1 MDTIDPSNYLV
12 EVRKLDVHFRV
23 QRRGPVGSEGT
34 LRAVS
39 DVSLGIRR
47 GEVLGLVGESG
58 SGKSTLGH
66 AILRLVPPTGGTIL
80 FGGNDLTQLSR
91 RALQPY
97 RRRMQVVFQDPYS
110 ALDPRQSIG
119 DALAEPLT
127 IHRIGADR
135 SERAARVRELLEMVG
150 LQPSHVR
157 RYPHEFSGGQRQRIG
172 IARALALKPE
182 FIVADEPVSA
192 LDVSIQ
198 AQILAL
204 LRDLRQRLN
213 LTLLFVSHDLAVIR
227 YLSDRV
233 AVMYLGRIVEVA
245 PADALYSRPQH
256 PYTRALLAAVP
267 SRKPGAER
275 HKDVLTGDLP
285 SPFAA
290 PSGCSFRS
298 RCPYAIPACS
308 DAVPPL
314 REVAPGHAKACI
326 LESTV

>member
-1 MDTIDPSNYLV
+1 MDAIGSPNYLV
-12 EVRKLDVHFRV
+12 EVRKLDVRFRV
-23 QRRGPVGSEGT
+23 KRRGPAGQDGT

-58 SGKSTLGH
+58 SGKSTLGQ
-66 AILRLVPPTGGTIL
+66 AILRLVAPTAGTIL
-80 FGGNDLTQLSR
+80 FDGDDITQLSR

-110 ALDPRQSIG
+110 ALDPRQNIG

-127 IHRIGADR
+127 IHRVGADR
-135 SERAARVRELLEMVG
+135 AERQARVRDLLEMVG
-150 LQPSHVR
+150 LQPSHMR
-157 RYPHEFSGGQRQRIG
+157 RYPHEFSGGQRQRVG
-172 IARALALKPE
+172 IARALALNPE

-204 LRDLRQRLN
+204 LRDLRQRLQ

-233 AVMYLGRIVEVA
+233 AVMYLGRIVEIA
-245 PADALYSRPQH
+245 PADALYTRPQH

-267 SRKPGAER
+267 SRKPGAQR
-275 HKDVLTGDLP
+275 HKDILTGDIP
-285 SPFAA
+285 SPYDS
-290 PSGCSFRS
+290 PSGCAFRS
-298 RCPYAIPACS
+298 RCPHAIPACS
-308 DAVPPL
+308 DAVPLL
-314 REVAPGHAKACI
+314 REVAPGHTKACI
-326 LESTV
+326 REGLF